1 MNFGELQDAA
11 ELIDAS
17 KLKKVKLA
25 ILGNHATQFLRMALQ
40 SMGLISEMRFDIY
53 EAEYDQIEMEIIDTG
68 SGLYEFQPNYVFIV
82 QSSLSLQKIFY
93 QMKEADKAN
102 FAEIMLAKNS
112 DLVSQLAVNSPG
124 TKVLFLNF
132 ELLNDY
138 VYGNYYPKVR
148 NSFYHQLTELNY
160 KLMKLSEVTDN
171 LYLVDINSLLYKK
184 GIEQARDW
192 SQYINSDLHFSLD
205 FYVDISQAV
214 AGIIGSL
221 EGRFR
226 KCVILDL
233 DNTLWGGVIGD
244 DGLSN
249 IQIGSLAIGK
259 AFTGLQKW
267 LKQLKQRG
275 IILAV
280 CSKNNEDVAKDPFIN
295 HREMVLHL
303 DDISVFVANWN
314 NKADNIRYIQEILNI
329 GFDSM
334 VFIDDN
340 PAERQ
345 VVRMNLPQVCVPEL
359 PEDPALYLDFL
370 MSLNL
375 FETTSYSENDSVRT
389 KQYQEEAER
398 KKLQFSVTNMD
409 EYLTSLEMT
418 GTIESFSE
426 DDFPRLA
433 QLSQRSNQFNLR
445 TVRHSQQ
452 DIAAIAADAKYLTM
466 AVKLRDKFGDYG
478 LISIII
484 VELRADHTAF
494 INTWLMSCRVL
505 KRGVEEYVLNT
516 IADYLRANG
525 YISLIGEYLPTAK
538 NKLVENHYLNL
549 GFTPNGD
556 NTFTLNIPEF
566 SNTKHFI
573 NLNN

>member
-1 MNFGELQDAA
+1 MNFSELMDAA
-11 ELIDAS
+11 AEKTVSNS
-17 KLKKVKLA
+17 KPVKLA
-25 ILGNHATQFLRMALQ
+25 ILGNHATQFLKMSMEA
-40 SMGLISEMRFDIY
+40 MGLISDINYDIY
-53 EAEYDQIEMEIIDTG
+53 EADYDQIEMEIINPE
-68 SGLYEFQPNYVFIV
+68 SGMYEFGPEYVFIV
-82 QSSLSLQKIFY
+82 QSSLTLQRIFY
-93 QMKEADKAN
+93 GLKDADKAG
-102 FAEIMLAKNS
+102 FADMMLDKNS
-112 DLVSQLAVNSPG
+112 NLVSQLIQQSPK
-124 TKVLFLNF
+124 TKILFLNF
-132 ELLNDY
+132 EMLNDN
-138 VYGNYYPKVR
+138 VYGNYYSKVR
-148 NSFYHQLTELNY
+148 SSFYYQLTDLNY
-160 KLMKLSEVTDN
+160 KLMKLSESTEN
-171 LYLVDINSLLYKK
+171 LFLVDVNSLIYKK
-184 GIEQARDW
+184 GIDQARNW
-192 SQYINSDLHFSLD
+192 SLYVNSDLHFGLD
-205 FYVDISQAV
+205 FYVDISAAV
-214 AGIIGSL
+214 TGVIASL
-221 EGRFR
+221 MGRFR

-244 DGLSN
+244 DGLAN

-303 DDISVFVANWN
+303 EDISVFVANWN

-340 PAERQ
+340 PAEREI
-345 VVRMNLPQVCVPEL
+345 VRANLPQVCVPEL

-409 EYLTSLEMT
+409 EYLASLDMS
-418 GTIESFSE
+418 GSIESFTE
-426 DDFPRLA
+426 EDFPRLA

-445 TVRHSQQ
+445 TVRHSAG
-452 DIAAIAADAKYLTM
+452 DIAEIAGDKKYMTLS
-466 AVKLRDKFGDYG
+466 VKLRDKFGDYG
-478 LISIII
+478 LISILI
-484 VELRADHTAF
+484 VELREDGTAF

-505 KRGVEEYVLNT
+505 KRGVEEYVLNY
-516 IADYLRANG
+516 IVENLKNLG
-525 YISLIGEYLPTAK
+525 YKTLIGEYIPTAK
-538 NKLVENHYLNL
+538 NKLVENHYTAL
-549 GFTPNGD
+549 GLDKTGD
-556 NTFTLNIPEF
+556 NIWTLDVEKFN
-566 SNTKHFI
+566 SRNHFI
-573 NLNN
+573 NKNE